1 MLVEGFSRLQS
12 EPDVDEMVK
21 NAAEQLAMKTGANLQ
36 NVSVP
41 MHLDCKSALL
51 RFWHEI
57 TKIQTRKLL
66 ILPRF
71 YFPVWY
77 IRATE
82 HYYSYTEIS
91 LRLGP
96 WFCD

>member
-1 MLVEGFSRLQS
+1 MSSVKFCLIFLLSQLTSEISHLQLGMLVEGFSRLQS

-51 RFWHEI
+51 RF
-57 TKIQTRKLL
+57 
-66 ILPRF
+66 
-71 YFPVWY
+71 
-77 IRATE
+77 
-82 HYYSYTEIS
+82 
-91 LRLGP
+91 
-96 WFCD
+96 

>member
-1 MLVEGFSRLQS
+1 MEGFSRLQS

-51 RFWHEI
+51 RF
-57 TKIQTRKLL
+57 
-66 ILPRF
+66 
-71 YFPVWY
+71 
-77 IRATE
+77 
-82 HYYSYTEIS
+82 
-91 LRLGP
+91 
-96 WFCD
+96 